1 MKKLNGKS
9 IVIIIIII
17 ILIISMLGLM
27 VISSLNNNSSNNTTT
42 TTKITKTESQDKEL
56 KENIYGISINYNKTN
71 EIENNYKLEV
81 INLEEKLEIENV
93 VLLYDINLKDS
104 SNNIVKVSNTEL
116 VITVPY
122 ENIDNYSS
130 FKVLYL
136 SDTNEVIEII
146 PATFLNG
153 KIKFTVNHLSRYAI
167 VGEKDETTTTTTK
180 RVINNNSQTTTKTP
194 TTKAPVTTEKPTT
207 TKKTTKKTT
216 TTKKITTNAT
226 TTTKKTTTKVTTTK
240 KTYTYSW
247 GKEMDAAG
255 QYYLYIVDNN
265 GNKVS
270 GTVTVSYVG
279 SDYSEN
285 VKVSTSGVLLI
296 KDIVKISN
304 VKVN

>member
-27 VISSLNNNSSNNTTT
+27 IISGLKNNISNNTTT
-42 TTKITKTESQDKEL
+42 TTKITTTEAQGKEL
-56 KENIYGISINYNKTN
+56 KENLYGISINYNKTN
-71 EIENNYKLEV
+71 EIENNHKLEV
-81 INLEEKLEIENV
+81 IKLEEKLEIENV
-93 VLLYDINLKDS
+93 ALLYDINLKDS

-122 ENIDNYSS
+122 ENVENYST

-136 SDTNEVIEII
+136 SDTNEVIETI
-146 PATFLNG
+146 PANYING
-153 KIKFTVNHLSRYAI
+153 KVIFTVNHLSRYAI
-167 VGEKDETTTTTTK
+167 VGEKEETTTTTK
-180 RVINNNSQTTTKTP
+180 RVINNNSQTTTTAP

-216 TTKKITTNAT
+216 TTKKITTKAT

-247 GKEMDAAG
+247 GNEMDAAG

-279 SDYSEN
+279 SDYSET
-285 VKVSTSGVLLI
+285 VKVSTNGVLLI